1 MTMTDREIIHDVL
14 GRMAGEAPP
23 ALDIQELAQPTV
35 PSTRSASRSPFRR
48 RWAVAVS
55 AVAASILVVVAI
67 LVARPGGDGAT
78 PVGAPVDATVEE
90 LRAALASGFEALEA
104 AEGIEGIHEAYIQG
118 HLSAK
123 VWFTARSDGDTAVV
137 QQADIDVRDSAWW
150 LTSATPPA
158 EGERIATDAWV
169 VVDGVAY
176 EASSSADGDGIWRR
190 SDPTPSG
197 PLAFGLLFLD
207 PTRGEQFREVL
218 APPDADAEVT
228 RQRTVNGGAIW
239 VATYEDRGRSRFYI
253 HPEGHLASW
262 SWLNRGVIEVDDSPV
277 DSGSVSYT
285 PLGDAPPI
293 PLPTAG
299 SPFDLAEFNTPED
312 FPFGG

>member
-23 ALDIQELAQPTV
+23 ALDIEELAHPTV
-35 PSTRSASRSPFRR
+35 PSRRPAPRCPFSR
-48 RWAVAVS
+48 RWAIAVS

-67 LVARPGGDGAT
+67 LVVRPGGDGAT

-104 AEGIEGIHEAYIQG
+104 AEGIEGLHEAYIQG

-137 QQADIDVRDSAWW
+137 QQADIDVRDTAWW

-158 EGERIATDAWV
+158 EGEHIATHAWV
-169 VVDGVAY
+169 LVDGVAY
-176 EASSSADGDGIWRR
+176 EAGPLEGGDRTWRR
-190 SDPTPSG
+190 SDPTSSG
-197 PLAFGLLFLD
+197 PLAFGLSFLD
-207 PTRGEQFREVL
+207 PIRGEQFREML
-218 APPDADAEVT
+218 APSDANAAVT
-228 RQRTVNGGAIW
+228 RQRTVDGGAIW
-239 VATYEDRGRSRFYI
+239 VATYEGGGQSSFYL

-262 SWLNRGVIEVDDSPV
+262 SWLDRGPVEIDGPPV

-285 PLGDAPPI
+285 PLGDPPPI
-293 PLPTAG
+293 PVPTAG
-299 SPFDLAEFNTPED
+299 TPFDLAEFNTPED
-312 FPFGG
+312 FPIGG

>member
-1 MTMTDREIIHDVL
+1 MTDREIIHDVL
-14 GRMAGEAPP
+14 GRMANQAPP
-23 ALDIQELAQPTV
+23 ALGFEELTQPTV
-35 PSTRSASRSPFRR
+35 TSERSAPRSPFSR
-48 RWAVAVS
+48 RWAIAAS

-67 LVARPGGDGAT
+67 LVVRPGGDGAT

-90 LRAALASGFEALEA
+90 LRAALASGFESLEA
-104 AEGIEGIHEAYIQG
+104 AKGIEGLHEAYIQG

-137 QQADIDVRDSAWW
+137 QQADIDVQDTAWW

-158 EGERIATDAWV
+158 EGERIATQAWV
-169 VVDGVAY
+169 LVDGVAY
-176 EASSSADGDGIWRR
+176 EAGPLEGGDRSWRR

-207 PTRGEQFREVL
+207 PIRGEQFREML
-218 APPDADAEVT
+218 APSDADAKVT

-239 VATYEDRGRSRFYI
+239 VAIYEDRGQSRFYL
-253 HPEGHLASW
+253 HPDGHLASW
-262 SWLNRGVIEVDDSPV
+262 SWLDQGVIEVDDSPV

-285 PLGDAPPI
+285 PLGDPPPI
-293 PLPTAG
+293 PVPAAG
-299 SPFDLAEFNTPED
+299 TPFDPAEFDTPED
-312 FPFGG
+312 FSIGG